1 MSDKSWLKNT
11 IDDLV
16 FENRNK
22 SYGAFFLRR
31 IYDKNMSRGMLVGML
46 AFLLLI
52 FSPKLYSMYKDF
64 IESRQDDE
72 LMMKEVTLAEPPP
85 IDPNKPEPPPPP
97 KVDPPPI
104 KDQIKFVPP
113 VVKKDEE
120 VVDEEPPPTVEEL
133 VDKEINVKTEEG
145 KDDGVDASLVEP
157 EKEAPPPP
165 PVIEEDPDDKKVFDF
180 VQQRPE
186 FPDGEAALQ
195 KYLYSN
201 IKYPAIARE
210 NNIAGRV
217 IVKFVVTKSGE
228 IQNASIVRS
237 IGGGCDEEALRV
249 VKSMPPWK
257 PGKHNGKAVNVT
269 FTLPITF
276 KLE

>member
-1 MSDKSWLKNT
+1 MSELSFKNN

-16 FENRNK
+16 FANRNK
-22 SYGAFFLRR
+22 AYGAYFLRR
-31 IYDKNMSRGMLVGML
+31 VYDKYMTRGMLVGLL

-52 FSPKLYSMYKDF
+52 FSPMIYAKYQEFLASQEEDL
-64 IESRQDDE
+64 S
-72 LMMKEVTLAEPPP
+72 MKEVTLAEPPP
-85 IDPNKPEPPPPP
+85 IDPKQPPPPPPP
-97 KVDPPPI
+97 KIDPPPI

-113 VVKKDEE
+113 KVMKDEE
-120 VVDEEPPPTVEEL
+120 VVEEEPPPTVEEIKD
-133 VDKEINVKTEEG
+133 VEISTKTEEG

-157 EKEAPPPP
+157 EAPPPPPPP
-165 PVIEEDPDDKKVFDF
+165 PVIEEDPDEKKVFDF

-195 KYLYSN
+195 KYLYGN

-210 NNIAGRV
+210 NGIEGRV
-217 IVKFVVTKSGE
+217 VVKFVVTKNGE
-228 IQNASIVRS
+228 IQNAQVVRG

-249 VKSMPPWK
+249 VKSMPNWK

-269 FTLPITF
+269 FTLPVTF
-276 KLE
+276 KLEG